1 MTGTAL
7 RSTAGPGTA
16 AATHRTADGDGKAG
30 GGGAKWL
37 RGLRGGCGSWRSL
50 GPPPAVSHEA
60 GGGRGGGEG
69 REGEGLCE
77 VMLGGWCPWA
87 AVRGGEGERGC
98 SRCSCCPWDALVA
111 AVCPWETELSRP
123 WQGCAFISSPAGSRV

>member
-1 MTGTAL
+1 MAPGVAGRMREL
-7 RSTAGPGTA
+7 AVARSSARRESRSG
-16 AATHRTADGDGKAG
+16 
-30 GGGAKWL
+30 
-37 RGLRGGCGSWRSL
+37 RG
-50 GPPPAVSHEA
+50 E
-60 GGGRGGGEG
+60 GGGEG

-87 AVRGGEGERGC
+87 AVRGGEGERGG